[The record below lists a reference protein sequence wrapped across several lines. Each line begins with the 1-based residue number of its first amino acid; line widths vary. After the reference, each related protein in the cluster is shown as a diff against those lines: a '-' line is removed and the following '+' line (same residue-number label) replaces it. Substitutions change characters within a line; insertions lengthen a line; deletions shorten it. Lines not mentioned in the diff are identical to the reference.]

1 MGFENVPGLTGRGI
15 FEVEPRGGGKRD
27 PEEGSIE
34 PLIRAGSFNPWTALA
49 QTGLSLVSN
58 ALNAEGQRDA
68 RRQAEDAAEVQA
80 RALEEQAR
88 LSAQAEREKSLKLAD
103 QAREDAQRRRG
114 RSTARWGVAN
124 LAMEGTPLTLA
135 EADRAADEERVQD
148 VLDQGL
154 DAESRILSLGGQRAA
169 AARARAKAS
178 SPAAKPQLSTLL
190 GQGGGLFGP
199 PLVLW

>member
-1 MGFENVPGLTGRGI
+1 MGFENVPGPAIRGLTG
-15 FEVEPRGGGKRD
+15 EVPRGGGKQD
-27 PEEGSIE
+27 PDEGTPGPSIST
-34 PLIRAGSFNPWTALA
+34 GSFNPWAALA
-49 QTGLSLVSN
+49 QTGLSLVSG
-58 ALNAEGQRDA
+58 ALKAEGQRDA

-88 LSAQAEREKSLKLAD
+88 LSARAEREKSLKLAD

-114 RSTARWGVAN
+114 RSTAQWGVAN

-135 EADRAADEERVQD
+135 EADRAADEETVQD
-148 VLDQGL
+148 VLAQGL
-154 DAESRILSLGGQRAA
+154 DAESAILSLGGQRAA

-178 SPAAKPQLSTLL
+178 APAAKPQLSTLL